1 MRIVHQNCNP
11 SVANDRSLPYSSYLV
26 EYEIDGAVVYD
37 LVIANKKT
45 DIFDYYWDLYREGL
59 ISFKQS
65 EGRVNP
71 KLWDDPSKKKE
82 TKKKK

>member
-1 MRIVHQNCNP
+1 MIGLYHIG
-11 SVANDRSLPYSSYLV
+11 SYLV

>member
-11 SVANDRSLPYSSYLV
+11 SVANDRSLPYHSYLV